1 MRIASYSKHVLE
13 CVPNVSEGRDDTTL
27 DALDAAC
34 GQSLLDRHADVD
46 HHRSV
51 FTLAGPGPRDAEA
64 AARHLARAVARLVD
78 VREHEG
84 EHPRIGALDVVPF
97 IAIGPTKAEHE
108 IAVESAHS
116 FARWWSAAYDVP
128 CFMYDDAHPDH
139 RDLPEVRRVAFR
151 IERPDYGPNAPHPT
165 LGATAVAARKPLVA
179 INCLLLAHD
188 VEIAR
193 RVARAVR
200 ESNGGLKGVRA
211 LGFHLAAEDRAQVSL
226 NLVDLDRTGVQDAVL
241 HVRELARAEHTDVI
255 RVELVGLLPR
265 RELDRCSEEFLQW
278 SRLDATQTI
287 EVKIESRRGG

>member
-1 MRIASYSKHVLE
+1 MLE
-13 CVPNVSEGRDDTTL
+13 SVPNVSEGRDERTL
-27 DALDAAC
+27 GALDAAC

-51 FTLAGPGPRDAEA
+51 FTLAGPGTRDAEIA
-64 AARHLARAVARLVD
+64 VRQLARAVARHVD
-78 VREHEG
+78 VREHAG

-97 IAIGPTKAEHE
+97 VALGPTNAEHE
-108 IAVESAHS
+108 LAVDAAHS
-116 FARWWSAAYDVP
+116 FARWWSAAYEVP

-151 IERPDYGPNAPHPT
+151 IHRPDYGPDAPHPT

-193 RVARAVR
+193 RIARAVR
-200 ESNGGLKGVRA
+200 ESSGGLRGVRA

-226 NLVDLDRTGVQDAVL
+226 NLVDLDRTGLQDAVL
-241 HVRELARAEHTDVI
+241 HVRELARDAHTDVI
-255 RVELVGLLPR
+255 RVELVGLVPR

-278 SRLDATQTI
+278 SRLDGTQTI
-287 EVKIESRRGG
+287 EAKIEARRAEAAG